1 MVYALSIGDVIA
13 LIGLL
18 QTILKTVLS
27 NDAAKEVQ
35 SALNFVECLNIALE
49 IIEAE
54 TQGLFQSISSKIRLF
69 LIVRFI
75 QT

>member
-13 LIGLL
+13 LIGVL

-27 NDAAKEVQ
+27 SDAAREVR
-35 SALNFVECLNIALE
+35 SAFNFVECLNIALE

-54 TQGLFQSISSKIRLF
+54 TQGPIPEHFH
-69 LIVRFI
+69 
-75 QT
+75 

>member
-27 NDAAKEVQ
+27 SDAAKEVQ